1 MKVFTTFKRLI
12 PTTVEGEVIKVITY
26 YSSLDKV
33 EIDKLQ
39 EDLKNT
45 IGAGVVEEFIPN
57 DMNVISQKHIN
68 TTQKAMRNDQ
78 L

>member
-1 MKVFTTFKRLI
+1 MKVFTTFKRLM
-12 PTTVEGEVIKVITY
+12 PTTVDGEIIQVITY
-26 YSSLDKV
+26 YSSFDGA

-45 IGAGVVEEFIPN
+45 IGAGVVTEFVPN
-57 DMNVISQKHIN
+57 NMSVISQEHIN
-68 TTQKAMRNDQ
+68 S